1 MTRDWHAST
10 PEDCAA
16 ALGADTTNGLSADE
30 VARRLAADG
39 PNQLRG
45 KPPKRFVERFL
56 TQLREPLIY
65 ILLGSGVVALALQE
79 WVDASVIFLVVLIN
93 AVVGAVQEARAHSA
107 IAALARQVSALA
119 GVLRNGERLRVESSG
134 LVAGDIVLLEAGDRV
149 PADLRLLRVRD
160 LVVDEAMLT
169 GESLP
174 VGKSSMAVVQD
185 AALVDRHCMAY
196 AGTLALQGTATGLVV
211 ATGSRTELG
220 RIAALI
226 DAAPLIAT
234 PLTRRLAAFSNLMLW
249 IILALAGL
257 TFAVGLLRGESVQD
271 MLMAAVAL
279 AVGAIPEGLPAA
291 LTITL
296 AIGVG
301 RMARRA
307 AVIRRLP
314 AVEALGSVTVI
325 CSDKTGTLTQNR
337 MTVTELLVGGF
348 GYTLHGAAG
357 DEDGEIRP
365 AGAAPTDNR
374 ALQPLLLAGV
384 LCNDAQMRREAG
396 QLVFSGDPT
405 EWALLLAALRGG
417 LDVDTLRLRY
427 PRLDELPFDA
437 RYQYMVTLNAGPDG
451 HRMWAKGAME
461 RVLAHCRYALDAHG
475 TPVALNA
482 SAIHAA
488 ADEMAAR
495 GMRVL
500 AFAYH
505 TGGAAPLM
513 RDGLGDDWVFLGL
526 QGMVDPPRGE
536 AEQAVARC
544 KAAGIRVVMITGDHA
559 VTAAGI
565 AGALGIGA
573 ATPRVMTGRE
583 LAALD
588 ADALRAVAGEVS
600 VFARVEPEQKL
611 RLVEALQARGDVVAM
626 TGDGVNDAPAL
637 RQADI
642 GVAMGRGGTDVAKES
657 SDMVLTD
664 DNFAS
669 IEAAVEEGRGVYDN
683 LLKFI
688 VWTLPTNFAEG
699 VIILVAVLAGVTLPI
714 TPLQI
719 LWINMST
726 VLLLGLALAFEPI
739 ESDVMARPPRPPGEP
754 ILTRAMTGRITLAGT
769 LLVIGAFW
777 LFQREL
783 AEGRSIE
790 YARTTAVN
798 VFVFGEMAYLL
809 NCRSL
814 QRAWWRVG
822 VFSNPWIWA
831 GIAAMTLLQLAF
843 THVAPMQSAF
853 GSVAI
858 DAESWGEVI
867 VAALAISVVVGIEK
881 AIGRSIAGRRTT
893 SKRE

>member
-1 MTRDWHAST
+1 MTRLWHAIS
-10 PEDCAA
+10 PEECVA
-16 ALGADTTNGLSADE
+16 ALGADTTNGLSPDE
-30 VARRLAADG
+30 VVRRLAADG

-45 KPPKRFVERFL
+45 KPPKRFIERFL
-56 TQLREPLIY
+56 SQLSEPLIY
-65 ILLGSGVVALALQE
+65 ILLGSGVLALLLRE

-107 IAALARQVSALA
+107 IAVLARQVSALA
-119 GVLRNGERLRVESSG
+119 SVLRGGERLRIESAA

-149 PADLRLLRVRD
+149 PADLRLLKVRD

-174 VGKSSMAVVQD
+174 VAKAAAAVAED
-185 AALVDRHCMAY
+185 AALVERHCMAY
-196 AGTLALQGTATGLVV
+196 AGTLVLQGTATGLVV
-211 ATGSRTELG
+211 ATAGRTELG

-234 PLTRRLAAFSNLMLW
+234 PLTRRLAVFSNVMLW
-249 IILALAGL
+249 IILALAAL

-314 AVEALGSVTVI
+314 AVETLGSVTVI

-348 GYTLHGAAG
+348 GYTLHGAGGA
-357 DEDGEIRP
+357 EAGEIRP
-365 AGAAPTDNR
+365 SGAAPTENR
-374 ALQPLLLAGV
+374 ALHPLLLAGV
-384 LCNDAQMRREAG
+384 LCNDAQMRREDG
-396 QLVFSGDPT
+396 QLIFSGDPT

-417 LDVDTLRLRY
+417 LDVDTQRARHE
-427 PRLDELPFDA
+427 RLDELPFDA
-437 RYQYMVTLNAGPDG
+437 RYQYMATLNAGPEG
-451 HRMWAKGAME
+451 VRLWVKGALE
-461 RVLAHCRYALDAHG
+461 RVLAHCRLALDAQG
-475 TPVALNA
+475 VPVPLD
-482 SAIHAA
+482 SAAVHAA
-488 ADEMAAR
+488 ADEMASR
-495 GMRVL
+495 GLRVL
-500 AFAYH
+500 AFAYRP
-505 TGGAAPLM
+505 GGAAPLK
-513 RDGLGDDWVFLGL
+513 RDSLGDDWVFLGL

-536 AEQAVARC
+536 AKQAVARC

-559 VTAAGI
+559 ATAAGI
-565 AGALGIGA
+565 AGAIGIGA
-573 ATPRVMTGRE
+573 MPPRVMTGRE

-588 ADALRAVAGEVS
+588 ADTLRTVVGEVS

-726 VLLLGLALAFEPI
+726 ALLLGLTLAFEPI
-739 ESDVMARPPRPPGEP
+739 ENDVMARPPRPPGEP
-754 ILTRAMTGRITLAGT
+754 ILTRAMAARIMLVGT
-769 LLVIGAFW
+769 LLVIGTFW
-777 LFQREL
+777 LFEREL
-783 AEGRSIE
+783 AAGRSVE
-790 YARTTAVN
+790 YARTAAAN
-798 VFVFGEMAYLL
+798 VVVFSEMAYLL

-814 QRAWWRVG
+814 HRAWWRVG
-822 VFSNPWIWA
+822 VFSNPWVWA
-831 GIAAMTLLQLAF
+831 GSAAMAALQFAF
-843 THVAPMQSAF
+843 THSAPMQSAF

-858 DAESWGEVI
+858 DAASWAEV
-867 VAALAISVVVGIEK
+867 VLAALVISAIVGIEK
-881 AIGRSIAGRRTT
+881 AIGRYVAIQRTT
-893 SKRE
+893 SKGS